1 MHTKSASQ
9 PYSRKGFQFCIQCIQ
24 RIPTPFVFVFSL
36 LLGREYMNTVNMI
49 GRDPVVD
56 VRPNTRRR
64 RPIGLLRR
72 PRRTRPEARLRV
84 PILYSAAFVNTSRDR
99 A

>member
-1 MHTKSASQ
+1 MHTKSARK
-9 PYSRKGFQFCIQCIQ
+9 PYCRKGFGIGIQCIQ
-24 RIPTPFVFVFSL
+24 RIPTPFVFRLSL
-36 LLGREYMNTVNMI
+36 LLGHEYMNTVNTI

-56 VRPNTRRR
+56 VRPNTGRR

>member
-1 MHTKSASQ
+1 MHTKSAPQ
-9 PYSRKGFQFCIQCIQ
+9 PYSRKGFGICIQCIQ

-36 LLGREYMNTVNMI
+36 LLGREYMNTVNTI
-49 GRDPVVD
+49 DREPVLD
-56 VRPNTRRR
+56 VQPNTRCR

-84 PILYSAAFVNTSRDR
+84 PILYSGAFVNTSRDR
-99 A
+99 T